1 MSKLNLRILVAG
13 GYDSQDEA
21 ALDRP
26 IEEIK
31 AFVTELGKQIVEQG
45 HILLNGCQTE
55 VDRIIAESAFNHL
68 SGQDNFEL
76 EVGKRI
82 RCYVREKQKPIH
94 QFGTIME
101 SDLEN
106 WDLGG
111 RTPTPPEIIGYA
123 DVVILIGGFRGTFK
137 AANWARL
144 QGTPILAF
152 STFGGTSE
160 EVHEEELQHFDQMH
174 AEKISRDEYDAVLKS
189 LSTNWPDLAVKTV
202 ELAEKVVT
210 NRDVFVV
217 MSFNP
222 LPEYKDLYA
231 SLKSI
236 CKEFDYD
243 AQRVDESNLHNRII
257 PEITKQVRQCAF
269 VIADVS
275 EPSPNVFYELGFAD
289 GFGKEVILVAKKD
302 TELPFDIGD
311 APVIFWESFEQFKV
325 DLRKRVQDIARG
337 HGRSHICR

>member
-21 ALDRP
+21 ALDSP
-26 IEEIK
+26 IEEIE
-31 AFVTELGKQIVEQG
+31 AFVTELGKQIMSQG
-45 HILLNGCQTE
+45 HVLLNGCQTE
-55 VDRIIAESAFNHL
+55 IDRVIAEAAFQQLVSQNA
-68 SGQDNFEL
+68 SES
-76 EVGKRI
+76 EISEKI
-82 RCYVREKQKPIH
+82 RCYVRENKKPIH
-94 QFGTIME
+94 EFGTIME

-111 RTPTPPEIIGYA
+111 RSPTPPEIIGYA
-123 DVVILIGGFRGTFK
+123 DVVILIGGFLGTFK

-160 EVHEEELQHFDQMH
+160 EVHEEELTRFDRMYS
-174 AEKISRDEYDAVLKS
+174 EKISRDEYDSVLKS
-189 LSTNWPDLAVKTV
+189 LSTNWQSLATKTV
-202 ELAEKVVT
+202 ELAEKIVT
-210 NRDVFVV
+210 NRDVFVI
-217 MSFNP
+217 MSFKP
-222 LPEYKDLYA
+222 LPEYKDLCA
-231 SLKSI
+231 ALKSV
-236 CKEFDYD
+236 CQEFDYD

-275 EPSPNVFYELGFAD
+275 EPRPNVFYEIGLSD
-289 GFGKEVILVAKKD
+289 GLGKEVILVAKKG

-325 DLRKRVQDIARG
+325 DLRERVADIARG
-337 HGRSHICR
+337 HGRSHICI